1 MFNFFRKRRA
11 LSQEACNIINHEL
24 DQLRFEEPAFDE
36 WRANETARLVRHEY
50 DVVEDS
56 EYYFIRR
63 TDHFEFDGIKAQ
75 AACDVVAFD
84 KSTLEKFT
92 L

>member
-11 LSQEACNIINHEL
+11 LSQEACNVINHEL

-36 WRANETARLVRHEY
+36 WRASESARLTRHEY

-56 EYYFIRR
+56 EYYIIRR

-84 KSTLEKFT
+84 KLTLEKFI